1 MILTH
6 YEVIPGVKLQ
16 KHECPAPLLDK
27 APRVTPTAQQH
38 IPQMDQVLDAQEWE
52 AWKSVLPRGM
62 VSDLSCLY

>member
-6 YEVIPGVKLQ
+6 YEVIAGVKLQ

-38 IPQMDQVLDAQEWE
+38 IPQMDQVLDAQ
-52 AWKSVLPRGM
+52 AWKSVLPRSM
-62 VSDLSCLY
+62 VRDLSCLY